1 MKVIRFIVAWTIFV
15 MMLGFPG
22 LVQSLMAQEGHKIE
36 VHIEGF
42 DQDKA
47 YLAYYYWDKQYIQD
61 TAKVADGKFVFE
73 GPDRLDQGVYMVVLP
88 PTNTYFEILMGEDQE
103 FIIRTD
109 TVDLAGN
116 IVVEESQENT
126 LFYKNIHLLAQK
138 RREIEAL
145 QKELSAPDIE
155 DSKKAELNQK
165 IQDINSEVV
174 EGRNQIMEG
183 EDAPLYGA
191 LLRAMREPQIPEA
204 PVDENGVKDST
215 FAFRYYKAHYFDQL
229 PLSDYRLAKTPVY
242 HNKINT
248 YLSKLTYQHPD
259 SIIKSIDFMVDQT
272 RGNPDAFQTVVG
284 NLLNKYAGSKIMGMD
299 AVYVHMVETY
309 YLTGEAFWADPEQVK
324 KMEERALAIS
334 PTLIGRKAPNLTMQ
348 DSLGQYQTLYNVEGE
363 YTLLYFWDYD
373 CGHCQKETPKLA
385 EAHKRWADKGVAL
398 YTVSING
405 SLEEWKKSIRKY
417 GLSDINVQDHERK
430 TGFDAVYDI
439 RSTPRLFILDK
450 DKIIKAK
457 HISVEQLDEIL
468 PVLMDME
475 VEEPSKSK

>member
-1 MKVIRFIVAWTIFV
+1 MKIFRLIVAWFVFV

-36 VHIEGF
+36 VKIEGF
-42 DQDKA
+42 DQKEA

-61 TAKVADGKFVFE
+61 TASVTDGKFTFE
-73 GPDRLDQGVYMVVLP
+73 GPDLLDQGVYMVVLP
-88 PTNTYFEILMGEDQE
+88 PSNTYFEVLIGEDQE
-103 FIIRTD
+103 FKITTD

-116 IVVEESQENT
+116 IVVEESEENI
-126 LFYKNIHLLAQK
+126 LFYQNIHLLAEK
-138 RREIEAL
+138 RKEVGALKEQLANPDLDEA
-145 QKELSAPDIE
+145 
-155 DSKKAELNQK
+155 KKKELNQA
-165 IQDINSEVV
+165 IQAINTEVA
-174 EGRNQIMEG
+174 EGRSKIMEG
-183 EDAPLYGA
+183 EEAPLYGA

-204 PVDENGVKDST
+204 PKNENDAVDST
-215 FAFRYYKAHYFDQL
+215 FAFRYYKSHFFDHL
-229 PLSDYRLAKTPVY
+229 PLNDYRLAKTPVY
-242 HNKINT
+242 YNKIKT
-248 YLSKLTYQHPD
+248 YLDKLTYQQPD
-259 SIIKSIDFMVDQT
+259 SIIASIDNLVERA

-284 NLLNKYAGSKIMGMD
+284 NLLNQYAGSKIMGMD

-334 PTLIGRKAPNLTMQ
+334 PTLIGRKAPNLTMK
-348 DSLGQYQTLYNVEGE
+348 DSLGQYQTLYNIKGE

-385 EAHKRWADKGVAL
+385 KAHKKWADKGVAL

-405 SLEEWKKSIRKY
+405 SLDKWRESIRKY
-417 GLSDINVQDHERK
+417 GLSDVNVQDHERK
-430 TGFDAVYDI
+430 TGFDSVYDI

-468 PVLMDME
+468 PVLMDI
-475 VEEPSKSK
+475 EEEESKSK